1 MANYISTGANVLR
14 VNGKN
19 FSSAVTMTIQS
30 ALITSI
36 EAYVPAAQSANLGA
50 PKIIIPAAVQSVITL
65 ASTDN
70 AVPTKVYTSLTA
82 AAIIALINA

>member
-1 MANYISTGANVLR
+1 MANYISPATVLR

-30 ALITSI
+30 ALVTSV

-65 ASTDN
+65 AGDKNT
-70 AVPTKVYTSLTA
+70 VPTKIYTSSTA
-82 AAIIALINA
+82 AAIVALINA